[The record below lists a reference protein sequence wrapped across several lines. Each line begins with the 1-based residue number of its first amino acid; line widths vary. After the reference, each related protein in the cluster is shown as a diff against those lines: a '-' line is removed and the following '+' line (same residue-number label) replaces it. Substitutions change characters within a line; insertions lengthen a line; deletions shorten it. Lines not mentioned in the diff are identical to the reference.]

1 MKIVIDTNIL
11 IDSQSDDYSF
21 ANRIIDAVLKGSLS
35 AYANRAT
42 LKENQLICLR
52 KITDENHLKKIKVF
66 FEAIQPAPDVKERI
80 KAVSDPE
87 DNKILESAVSS
98 NADYIVTSDK
108 HLLDLN
114 RYGSIQILS
123 PSSFWQR
130 YEEKNED
137 PWQKWIKDFMVAE

>member
-1 MKIVIDTNIL
+1 
-11 IDSQSDDYSF
+11 
-21 ANRIIDAVLKGSLS
+21 
-35 AYANRAT
+35 